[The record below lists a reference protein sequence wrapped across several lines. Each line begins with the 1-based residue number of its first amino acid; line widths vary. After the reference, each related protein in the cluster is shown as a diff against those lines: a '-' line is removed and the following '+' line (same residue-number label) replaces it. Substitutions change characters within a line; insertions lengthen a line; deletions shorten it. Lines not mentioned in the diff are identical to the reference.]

1 MNYET
6 QSNLKAILEG
16 LDASIT
22 NINKLSSSVIRILE
36 TNEKGFK
43 STISNLGQMTNNLT
57 KLTDSLNQ
65 MPLNSTVKNFESTST
80 ELKEIIKRINS
91 GKGSAGLLLN
101 NEELYNNLVNSSKA
115 LDALLSDLKEH
126 PKRYVHFS
134 IFGRKEKSSDENKK

>member
-1 MNYET
+1 M
-6 QSNLKAILEG
+6 
-16 LDASIT
+16 
-22 NINKLSSSVIRILE
+22 IRILE

-43 STISNLGQMTNNLT
+43 STINNLGQMTSNLT
-57 KLTDSLNQ
+57 KLTDSLKQ
-65 MPLNSTVKNFESTST
+65 MPLNSTIENFESTST
-80 ELKEIIKRINS
+80 DLKEIIERINS

-134 IFGRKEKSSDENKK
+134 IFGRKEKSSDDDKKNDAMSFFFNFIVNI

>member
-134 IFGRKEKSSDENKK
+134 IFGRKEKSSNDNKK